1 MENNITSMSPKAMAK
16 PFARYAHGVSE
27 ANSGLVFTSG
37 QLALSK
43 AGDIPEDAQSQAE
56 LIFANIDL
64 ILKDAGTSR
73 DGVLRINAYVTDREH
88 MQGYM
93 VARDAWLENV
103 AHLPAS
109 TLVIVSGFTSPEFLV
124 EVEITATMI

>member
-1 MENNITSMSPKAMAK
+1 MKYNITSLTPNAMAK
-16 PFARYAHGVSE
+16 PLARYAHGVSE

-37 QLALSK
+37 QLAIPK
-43 AGDIPEDAQSQAE
+43 AGDIPEDARSQAE

-64 ILKDAGTSR
+64 ILTDAGTSR
-73 DGVLRINAYVTDREH
+73 DGVLRINAYVTDRKH

-93 VARDAWLENV
+93 AARDVWLENV

-109 TLVIVSGFTSPEFLV
+109 TLVIVSGFTRPEFLV
-124 EVEITATMI
+124 EVEVTASTI